1 MIHEGDCMTFG
12 EILRTLME
20 EHDMTQ
26 KEVATALNI
35 APSTMGG
42 YVQGTREPDFA
53 TLRQIAAFF
62 RVSIDYL
69 LNYHSGQATSWQEEE
84 LLRIFRTL
92 TEEQRAVCVEQCRV
106 FVRMNQQKVQGKSS

>member
-1 MIHEGDCMTFG
+1 MILRGDCMTFG
-12 EILRTLME
+12 EILRALME
-20 EHDMTQ
+20 ENDMTQ
-26 KEVATALNI
+26 KEVAAALNI

-42 YVQGTREPDFA
+42 YVQGAREPDFA

-62 RVSIDYL
+62 HVSIDYL
-69 LNYHSGQATSWQEEE
+69 LSYHSGQASSWQEEE

-106 FVRMNQQKVQGKSS
+106 FLRMNQTKVQGKSS

>member
-1 MIHEGDCMTFG
+1 MILRGDCMTFG
-12 EILRTLME
+12 EILRALME
-20 EHDMTQ
+20 ENDMTQ
-26 KEVATALNI
+26 KEVAAALNI

-62 RVSIDYL
+62 HVSIDYL
-69 LNYHSGQATSWQEEE
+69 LSYHSGQAASWQEEE

-92 TEEQRAVCVEQCRV
+92 TEEQREVCVEQCRV
-106 FVRMNQQKVQGKSS
+106 FLRMNRQKVQGKSS